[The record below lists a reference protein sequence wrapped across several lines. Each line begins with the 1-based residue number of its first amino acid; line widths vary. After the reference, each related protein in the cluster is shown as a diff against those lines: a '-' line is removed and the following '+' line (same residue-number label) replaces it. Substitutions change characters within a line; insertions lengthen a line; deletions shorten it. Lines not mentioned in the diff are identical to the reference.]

1 MIMIMIT
8 VTITII
14 IIIIIIINISIIIIV
29 EIKVQVVHTQ
39 LSGVAVDCCCSTRQK
54 TPVNNRCRIFIIEC
68 SEIF

>member
-8 VTITII
+8 VTITI

-29 EIKVQVVHTQ
+29 EIKVQVIHTQ